1 MAIAL
6 QTLANVISVADIH
19 NNHISGPEKTSSAA
33 TLSWQPCRC
42 CYSQFIH
49 TWPNMAGR

>member
-19 NNHISGPEKTSSAA
+19 NDHISGPKKTSSAA

-42 CYSQFIH
+42 CYSQFIY